1 MNLDDFIKNADE
13 LGVVALETD
22 HLKQVRGGIGGP
34 APIRYDVDPLDY
46 IEYNIYT
53 EGCYTC

>member
-22 HLKQVRGGIGGP
+22 QLKEISGGIGGP
-34 APIRYDVDPLDY
+34 ARIKYDVSPVDI
-46 IEYNIYT
+46 IEWNVRN
-53 EGCYTC
+53 EGCYSC